1 MKKLIFVIPLL
12 FLACGKG
19 TTSNNS
25 SAPQQESKVIPFNV
39 NFFKYRTVGQCSDG
53 SLMFKY
59 LSGSGIIFDFDPN
72 VTQTVRTGQIEI
84 FLKTDNT
91 YEARYREFLGDTLN
105 GTQVVS
111 GKYTDDGKNVIT
123 LESLGKATYV
133 ELDQK
138 LILTLVF
145 EKDILTAGL
154 ANKEV
159 IIRSVLSRDGLITN
173 AEYCQSH

>member
-1 MKKLIFVIPLL
+1 MRKLLL
-12 FLACGKG
+12 ILPFLILACGKG
-19 TTSNNS
+19 PSSGNNS
-25 SAPQQESKVIPFNV
+25 NPQQEDKAIPFNV
-39 NFFKYRTVGQCSDG
+39 NFFKYRTIGQCSDG

-59 LSGSGIIFDFDPN
+59 LSGTGIIFDFDSN

-84 FLKTDNT
+84 YLKTDNT
-91 YEARYREFLGDTLN
+91 YEARYREFLGDTLSGN
-105 GTQVVS
+105 QVIT

-133 ELDQK
+133 ELNQK

-145 EKDILTAGL
+145 EKDIITAGL

-159 IIRSVLSRDGLITN
+159 VLRSVLSRDGLITN
-173 AEYCQSH
+173 DEYCQSH